1 MSVQSAFINAA
12 QTTADFFMDIG
23 LVLTEVANA
32 YALAQEE
39 SNQEPNA
46 PVSPVHPILLPGEK
60 RLDLPIPVI
69 NEDKMEHPLPLAEHL
84 TCSICQE
91 KEKQICFDCGH
102 LTCEACAAKLICC
115 PFCRQKIAIK
125 VKMFMC

>member
-1 MSVQSAFINAA
+1 MSVQSAFVNAA

-23 LVLTEVANA
+23 FVLTEVANA
-32 YALAQEE
+32 YSLASAQV
-39 SNQEPNA
+39 QEPTE
-46 PVSPVHPILLPGEK
+46 PPVHPILLPGEK
-60 RLDLPIPVI
+60 RLDHPIPVI
-69 NEDKMEHPLPLAEHL
+69 NEDRMEHPLPLAEHL

-91 KEKQICFDCGH
+91 KEKQVCFDCGH
-102 LTCEACAAKLICC
+102 LTCEACAAKLVCC